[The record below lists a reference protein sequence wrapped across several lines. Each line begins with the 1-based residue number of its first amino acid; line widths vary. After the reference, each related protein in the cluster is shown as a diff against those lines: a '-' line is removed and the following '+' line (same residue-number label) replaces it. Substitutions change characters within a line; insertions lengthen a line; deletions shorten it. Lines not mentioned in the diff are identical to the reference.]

1 MTGLI
6 YKAGIHKDAEKYT
19 GLKYSVSVGVVFLV
33 ISLFYFITRDER
45 SRIQDGEFF
54 CEV

>member
-1 MTGLI
+1 MNNWFVCIFITILLWAMTGLI

-33 ISLFYFITRDER
+33 ISLFYCER
-45 SRIQDGEFF
+45 
-54 CEV
+54 